1 MVKVA
6 IKIVAKLMKQFMKQD
21 DDKFIKLVD
30 KYGEKIQKAMDKLLK
45 KGQNEGYQALN
56 TMWGDVENLASA
68 MTKQQELNEEK
79 KEGSFSTKK
88 MRRLQEEEKVVN
100 LTGMRM
106 NFQTTADQFLSAYQ
120 KSYRAKY
127 RAKGKIT
134 EMEANSFIDRLSF
147 ALPINPIREAEC
159 KRRLKSALMKME
171 GTAYGRIDN
180 LVRRIRREH
189 SIARWSSIM
198 FGLTGFDR
206 FMNAGINKNK
216 KDVVVGI
223 VKLLCSVAMVCFA
236 LYPLFTGGQALPFV
250 ETLKEAVGE
259 FKENFDLIVGGGFTL
274 ISVIWWVSDVYRFSY
289 IPERARIEIYR
300 DFMATLRGI
309 RRDIAIDR
317 DPLLMGY

>member
-68 MTKQQELNEEK
+68 MTKQQEINEEK

-88 MRRLQEEEKVVN
+88 MRRLQEEEKVIN
-100 LTGMRM
+100 LSGMKM

-127 RAKGKIT
+127 RPNGKIT
-134 EMEANSFIDRLSF
+134 EMEANAFIDRLSF
-147 ALPINPIREAEC
+147 TLPINPIREAEC

-171 GTAYGRIDN
+171 GTAYGRIDK
-180 LVRRIRREH
+180 LVRHLEKKHRFI
-189 SIARWSSIM
+189 
-198 FGLTGFDR
+198 TGFSWYFGWVGMDR
-206 FMNAGINKNK
+206 FMDFRSTRKISS
-216 KDVVVGI
+216 
-223 VKLLCSVAMVCFA
+223 LLLFVLKFVLGMITFLSLAH
-236 LYPLFTGGQALPFV
+236 PLFNGGQMIPWLESFQEMFGDNKALFYII
-250 ETLKEAVGE
+250 
-259 FKENFDLIVGGGFTL
+259 FCGGTL
-274 ISVIWWVSDVYRFSY
+274 IGWIADYIHFSTIY
-289 IPERARIEIYR
+289 EPTRIEVYR